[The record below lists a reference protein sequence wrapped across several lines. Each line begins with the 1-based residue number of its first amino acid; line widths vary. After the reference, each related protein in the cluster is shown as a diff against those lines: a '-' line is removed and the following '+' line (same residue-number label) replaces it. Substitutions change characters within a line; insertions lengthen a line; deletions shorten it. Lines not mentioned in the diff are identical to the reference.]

1 MSKWEMVRLGDVC
14 NPKQWKTIST
24 SDLTESGYPVYG
36 ANGKIGFHK
45 EYTHEKETILV
56 TCRGAT
62 CGAIN
67 VCEPYSYVN
76 GNAMA
81 LGDLNADCYLG
92 FLAAYLRLRGFNDVI
107 TGSAQPQII
116 RSNIEKIRIPLP
128 PLEVQQQIADT
139 LDKVFAL
146 ISQRKQ
152 QLEQLDLLV
161 KSQFVE
167 MFGESRNNSKHWQT
181 VALNSLADVGSSKR
195 VFVEELQTSGVPF
208 FRGTEIGVLATGE
221 KIIPELYITAEHYEA
236 LKDVTG
242 VPVVGDLL
250 MPSICPDGR
259 IWLVDT
265 DKPFYF
271 KDGRVL
277 WVHLNSEDVN
287 STYLLYVLK
296 DKIMV
301 DYESI
306 ASGTTFAELK
316 IFALKALQVML
327 PPLPLQN
334 AFADFV
340 CQVDKSK
347 FEIQQGLKQLEL
359 QYSALMQQYFG

>member
-81 LGDLNADCYLG
+81 LGDLNANCYLG

-128 PLEVQQQIADT
+128 PLEVQQQIANT
-139 LDKVFAL
+139 LDKVTSL

-161 KSQFVE
+161 KSRFVAR
-167 MFGESRNNSKHWQT
+167 GQCRLA
-181 VALNSLADVGSSKR
+181 VAA
-195 VFVEELQTSGVPF
+195 
-208 FRGTEIGVLATGE
+208 
-221 KIIPELYITAEHYEA
+221 
-236 LKDVTG
+236 
-242 VPVVGDLL
+242 
-250 MPSICPDGR
+250 
-259 IWLVDT
+259 
-265 DKPFYF
+265 
-271 KDGRVL
+271 
-277 WVHLNSEDVN
+277 
-287 STYLLYVLK
+287 
-296 DKIMV
+296 
-301 DYESI
+301 
-306 ASGTTFAELK
+306 
-316 IFALKALQVML
+316 
-327 PPLPLQN
+327 
-334 AFADFV
+334 
-340 CQVDKSK
+340 
-347 FEIQQGLKQLEL
+347 
-359 QYSALMQQYFG
+359 